1 MKTTLRITAGSL
13 LALTSI
19 ASGCSSLSGGPS
31 KVVMNESVCAN
42 VHFLNLKFNKTNR
55 VILDNRKFTEGQT
68 GITVTLAKFPVIV
81 HGEVPANSV
90 IGDKV
95 STIVLRAKAGEQSS
109 VDLVPT
115 FTGTYK
121 ATCTTAIAQG
131 SSVQTQTQ
139 DVDFQIK

>member
-1 MKTTLRITAGSL
+1 MRMLLSITAGSF
-13 LALTSI
+13 LAL
-19 ASGCSSLSGGPS
+19 ASVATGCSSLSSGPS
-31 KVVMNESVCAN
+31 KVVLNESVCAN

-68 GITVTLAKFPVIV
+68 GMTVTLAKFPVIV
-81 HGEVPANSV
+81 QGEVPANSV

-121 ATCTTAIAQG
+121 ATCTAAISQG
-131 SSVQTQTQ
+131 SGVQTTQ
-139 DVDFQIK
+139 QDIDFQIK